1 MSELHIQRKNGNVIH
16 LTLYMYVREA
26 VKERILLLKEK
37 EIAYITLELENVEPT
52 CSSFSSLKHVLSFL
66 NWSKW
71 HIKTI
76 GILVPEEK
84 KVHNQIFYE

>member
-1 MSELHIQRKNGNVIH
+1 
-16 LTLYMYVREA
+16 MYVREA

-66 NWSKW
+66 NWSKMA
-71 HIKTI
+71 HKDNLNSSTRR
-76 GILVPEEK
+76 E
-84 KVHNQIFYE
+84 